1 MSAVDVCAVAD
12 IPESGALRVEIDG
25 EAIAVVRDDGDVYA
39 IADRCSHA
47 DVALSEGEVADCTIE
62 CWLHGS
68 VFDLRT
74 GAALTLPAT
83 EAVPVYAVTIEGD
96 GDTARVLV
104 DRTTPAADSAS
115 AQPVTN
121 DSEKE

>member
-1 MSAVDVCAVAD
+1 MAAVDACAVGDVPLPGAIHVD
-12 IPESGALRVEIDG
+12 IDGVPVAIARDESGI
-25 EAIAVVRDDGDVYA
+25 YA

-47 DVALSEGEVADCTIE
+47 DVALSEGDVDDCTIE

-68 VFDLRT
+68 AFDLKT

-83 EAVPVYAVTIEGD
+83 EPVPVYAVEILGD

-104 DRTTPAADSAS
+104 DVTAAATT
-115 AQPVTN
+115 N
-121 DSEKE
+121 